1 MTPEL
6 IFPARKPLAQIPTRL
21 QSLNLTDAPHDK
33 RLWIKR
39 DDLTGAALSGNK
51 IRKLEYVLAQAL
63 AEGAD
68 TLVTCGGFQSNH
80 CRATALTAAAHG
92 LGCELILRGEK
103 PDNLDG
109 NLLLGAM
116 AGADYRCYRAP
127 DYHRNLP
134 LLLRQTAER
143 LKAQGKNPFVI
154 PTGASDEI
162 GLWGYIQAAQELA
175 QDFVALGIERPLV
188 VCAVGS
194 GGTLAGLA
202 AGLAHF
208 CPDARVLGVAVCDNQ
223 SYFEQRVQE
232 DIAKAQQ
239 VYPQSGLQ
247 MPTNYRVNDEFIGP
261 GYAKGYP
268 ALYKTIQQL
277 AREAGVI
284 LDPVYTGKAFYGLAE
299 LMRRGA
305 IAQRDIVFI
314 HTGGIFG
321 VFPERE
327 ALQP

>member
-1 MTPEL
+1 MTFEL
-6 IFPARKPLAQIPTRL
+6 VFPARKPLAQIPTPL
-21 QSLNLTDAPHDK
+21 QPLQLTDTPQDK

-68 TLVTCGGFQSNH
+68 TLVTCGGLQSNH

-92 LGCELILRGEK
+92 LGCELILRGDK

-109 NLLLGAM
+109 NLLLSAM
-116 AGADYRCYRAP
+116 AGAAYHCYRAP

-143 LKAQGKNPFVI
+143 LKTQGKKPFII

-175 QDFVALGIERPLV
+175 QDFMALGIQQPLV
-188 VCAVGS
+188 VCAAGS

-202 AGLAHF
+202 AGLGHF
-208 CPDARVLGVAVCDNQ
+208 CPEAEVLGIAVCDSQ
-223 SYFEQRVQE
+223 AYFEQRVRE
-232 DIAKAQQ
+232 DIAKAQH
-239 VYPQSGLQ
+239 VYPQSGLR
-247 MPTNYRVNDEFIGP
+247 MPSNYCVNAEFIGP

-277 AREAGVI
+277 AREVGVI
-284 LDPVYTGKAFYGLAE
+284 LDPVYTGKAFYGIAE

-327 ALQP
+327 ALQL